1 MDVHEGIIPFMQDP
15 SMKALLLRYAT
26 PFTTGLFMVSLV
38 SGVLI
43 FFHLGGGA
51 FKGMHEWLSMVLI
64 LPFILHLWRNWRP
77 LVSYFRH
84 LPMAIALVLSLVAAG
99 AFFLP
104 AGSGAGGPP
113 QLVFLHRILDN
124 KVSDIAPLVGETPEA
139 LTARLNAAGYTA
151 APDAVLSD
159 VQARAG
165 KSDVELIGV
174 LMPKP

>member
-1 MDVHEGIIPFMQDP
+1 
-15 SMKALLLRYAT
+15 MKALLFRYAT

-77 LVSYFRH
+77 LVSYFKH
-84 LPMAIALVLSLVAAG
+84 LPMAIALVLSLAAAG

-104 AGSGAGGPP
+104 SSGGAGGPP
-113 QLVFLHRILDN
+113 QLAFLHTILNN
-124 KVSDIAPLVGETPEA
+124 KVADMAPLVGETAET
-139 LTARLNAAGYTA
+139 LTAKLNAAGYA
-151 APDAVLSD
+151 ATPDAVLSE
-159 VQARAG
+159 VQAKAG
-165 KSDVELIGV
+165 KSDVQLIGV
-174 LMPKP
+174 LMSKK